1 MMTSFGRLLGV
12 TLRAAA
18 SRPHLTCRGA
28 GHLQRT
34 LCYQHYCTVQRAG
47 SSEFW
52 KRKMVTLFELHDT
65 DGDGRIDWTD
75 YVRVQ
80 TRLCQT
86 TGVGMKEEVDAML
99 NFRRLWEYW
108 LGSVEDPHTAITREE
123 FVRSLQHAINQPA
136 YKTTEK
142 KQMPVWA
149 FFYKIFE
156 MIDANGNRIIS
167 PKEYKIFFKAYG
179 LSDEMA
185 EKSFKAIDRNADG
198 FLSIDEFV
206 NVAIDFLYSEDET
219 TIGKEFFGTLVEEL
233 PESIKELSSEA

>member
-1 MMTSFGRLLGV
+1 
-12 TLRAAA
+12 
-18 SRPHLTCRGA
+18 
-28 GHLQRT
+28 
-34 LCYQHYCTVQRAG
+34 
-47 SSEFW
+47 
-52 KRKMVTLFELHDT
+52 
-65 DGDGRIDWTD
+65 
-75 YVRVQ
+75 
-80 TRLCQT
+80 
-86 TGVGMKEEVDAML
+86 
-99 NFRRLWEYW
+99 
-108 LGSVEDPHTAITREE
+108 
-123 FVRSLQHAINQPA
+123 
-136 YKTTEK
+136 
-142 KQMPVWA
+142 MPVWA